1 MPSCV
6 DTITL
11 IMFDTVLGSAESTMS
26 FATHN
31 NEASTKLSLSM
42 FACDIYSDELNAVFN
57 IAGFK
62 TRFTSNELF
71 GYILSLYAK
80 IIGGLL
86 GGRNLLTTSAAY
98 GFVCTY

>member
-1 MPSCV
+1 
-6 DTITL
+6 
-11 IMFDTVLGSAESTMS
+11 MFDTVLVSAESTMS
-26 FATHN
+26 FVTHN
-31 NEASTKLSLSM
+31 NEASTKLFLSIM
-42 FACDIYSDELNAVFN
+42 PAIYSDELNAVFN

-80 IIGGLL
+80 IIGGLP